1 MAASPTNDSIASL
14 RPGTKGHTVVVKVGW
29 HAILL
34 LALEDVRSQ
43 ILLAC
48 CSQVLD
54 SKIVIDRKGA
64 KGVPLK
70 VSECIVGD
78 GTGVV
83 VLIARNDQGRWMG
96 AAGGEKMLI
105 WL

>member
-1 MAASPTNDSIASL
+1 M
-14 RPGTKGHTVVVKVGW
+14 
-29 HAILL
+29 
-34 LALEDVRSQ
+34 
-43 ILLAC
+43 
-48 CSQVLD
+48 
-54 SKIVIDRKGA
+54 IDRKGA